1 MISHNFNVLLIGP
14 TAITV
19 QEKMKGF
26 HTGIVKI
33 LEKDLGVSS
42 KLHRM
47 RLIEFIEGSECVHTV
62 ISKQ

>member
-1 MISHNFNVLLIGP
+1 
-14 TAITV
+14 
-19 QEKMKGF
+19 MKGF

-47 RLIEFIEGSECVHTV
+47 RLMEFVEVSECVHTV